1 VDDRR
6 DSSGR
11 GVTVTTYVA
20 LLRGINLGRNNR
32 IAMADLRKLLED
44 LGYDNVRTYLQ
55 SGNAVFSTPG
65 RSVTKLERD
74 IAARIQRDLGLDVA
88 VLVRSGQDMEAVV
101 RDNPYAAE
109 LTDPTK
115 LVVAFLSAQPAK
127 HRIDSID
134 PNGFLPERF
143 QISGKHIYLWCPYG
157 QAGSTMLGSFGDR
170 ELGVTVTIR
179 NWRTV
184 QNLADLAKG

>member
-6 DSSGR
+6 DPSGR
-11 GVTVTTYVA
+11 GVTLGAYVA
-20 LLRGINLGRNNR
+20 LLRGINLGRNKR
-32 IAMADLRKLLED
+32 IAMADLRNLLKD
-44 LGYDNVRTYLQ
+44 LDYDNVRTYLQ
-55 SGNAVFSTPG
+55 SGNAVFSTPEQ
-65 RSVTKLERD
+65 SLTKLERD
-74 IAARIQRDLGLDVA
+74 ITARIQRDLGLDVA
-88 VLVRSGQDMEAVV
+88 VLVRSGHDMEAVV
-101 RDNPYAAE
+101 RGNPYAAE

-127 HRIDSID
+127 HRMDSID
-134 PNGFLPERF
+134 PDGFLPERF
-143 QISGKHIYLWCPYG
+143 HVSGKHIYLWCPHG

-170 ELGVTVTIR
+170 QLGVTVTIR